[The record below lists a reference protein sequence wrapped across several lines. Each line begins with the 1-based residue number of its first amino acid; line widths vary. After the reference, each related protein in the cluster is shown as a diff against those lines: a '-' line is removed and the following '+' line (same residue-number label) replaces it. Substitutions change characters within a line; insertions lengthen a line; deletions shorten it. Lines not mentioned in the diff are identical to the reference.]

1 MLSTMTI
8 FFKTS
13 ENTVRGMEGYAGKSI
28 SMVGIFLH
36 DRKEP
41 DMVGLIDGNSHG
53 VS

>member
-1 MLSTMTI
+1 MMI

-13 ENTVRGMEGYAGKSI
+13 EHIVRGMAGYAGKSI

-36 DRKEP
+36 GLKEP
-41 DMVGLIDGNSHG
+41 DMVGLLDGNSHG

>member
-1 MLSTMTI
+1 MI
-8 FFKTS
+8 VFFKTS
-13 ENTVRGMEGYAGKSI
+13 EHIVRGMAGYTGKSI

-36 DRKEP
+36 DCKEP